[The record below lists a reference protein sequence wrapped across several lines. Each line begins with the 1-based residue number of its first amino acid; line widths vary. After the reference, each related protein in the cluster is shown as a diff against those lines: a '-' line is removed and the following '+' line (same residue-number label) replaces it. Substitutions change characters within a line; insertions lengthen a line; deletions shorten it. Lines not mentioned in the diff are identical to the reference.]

1 MHSDE
6 NRAISRKRGE
16 ALRDYTTDY
25 RAAKRDIPKGRDAAY
40 IARYETQKEKLLT
53 LLGGTAEEWGDWKWQ
68 MRNRIDDPDTLA
80 QILPLDAA
88 ERRQIAQVG
97 GQYRWAITPYYLA
110 LIDPAD
116 PLDSIRAISIP
127 TIQEMG
133 AAGEEDPMDEEHTNP
148 AGVITRRYPDRLI
161 LNVTNACA
169 MFCRHCQRR
178 RRIGGQD
185 QDVSRAALDESLDYI
200 RQSPEIRDVLVTG
213 GDAMALPNG
222 ELEYILSSL
231 REIPT
236 VEVIRI
242 GTRTLATLPMR
253 IDDEFLEI
261 VKRYHPIYLNTH
273 FNHPRELTPEA
284 IAACTRLADAGV
296 PLGNQMVLLE
306 GVNNDKYVV
315 QCLNHEMMLARVRP
329 YYIFHAKS
337 VKGTLHFGTSID
349 DGLEIMEHLRGRT
362 SGMAIPTYILNAPGG
377 LGKIPLLPNYIV
389 DRTEETVTLQTWE
402 GRRVQYPNQPKK

>member
-25 RAAKRDIPKGRDAAY
+25 REVKGDIPKGRDAVY
-40 IARYETQKEKLLT
+40 IAQYEAQKEKLLA
-53 LLGGTAEEWGDWKWQ
+53 LLGGTQTDWDDWNWQ
-68 MRNRIDDPDTLA
+68 MRNRFDDPDRLA
-80 QILPLDAA
+80 QILELDA
-88 ERRQIAQVG
+88 EVQQQIAQVG
-97 GQYRWAITPYYLA
+97 AQYRWAITPYYLA

-116 PLDSIRAISIP
+116 LADPIRALSIP

-133 AAGEEDPMDEEHTNP
+133 TAGEEDPMDEEHTNP